1 LSKPSKI
8 VLVGFMGSGK
18 TTLGKKL
25 ANKLGYHFVD
35 LDEAIEQHEQKSIAS
50 IFENQGEDFFR
61 TIESKILDEILT
73 TTSDVVLSVGGGT
86 PCYFKNM
93 ELINKQATSI
103 YLKYNVGM
111 LYSRL
116 ISAKT
121 KRPLIAKKSDEELKD
136 FIQKTLQ
143 EREGFYNQSN
153 IIIEGNN
160 ITTEL
165 ILNQLDL
172 K

>member
-1 LSKPSKI
+1 
-8 VLVGFMGSGK
+8 MGSGK

-25 ANKLGYHFVD
+25 ANKLGYQFVD
-35 LDEAIEQHEQKSIAS
+35 LDKAIEQHEQKSIVS

-61 TIESKILDEILT
+61 TIESKMLDEILT
-73 TTSDVVLSVGGGT
+73 TTSNVVLSVGGGT

-121 KRPLIAKKSDEELKD
+121 KRPLIAKKSDEELKE
-136 FIQKTLQ
+136 FIQKILL
-143 EREGFYNQSN
+143 ERERFYDQSN
-153 IIIEGNN
+153 IIVEGNN
-160 ITTEL
+160 ITTEI
-165 ILNQLDL
+165 ILHQLDS

>member
-1 LSKPSKI
+1 
-8 VLVGFMGSGK
+8 MGSGK

-25 ANKLGYHFVD
+25 ANKLGYQFVD
-35 LDEAIEQHEQKSIAS
+35 LDEAIEQHEQKSIVS

-61 TIESKILDEILT
+61 TIESKMLDEILT
-73 TTSDVVLSVGGGT
+73 TTSNVVLSVGGGT

-111 LYSRL
+111 LFSRL

-136 FIQKTLQ
+136 FIQKTLL

-153 IIIEGNN
+153 IIVEGNN
-160 ITTEL
+160 ITTEI
-165 ILNQLDL
+165 ILHQLDS

>member
-1 LSKPSKI
+1 
-8 VLVGFMGSGK
+8 MGSGK

-35 LDEAIEQHEQKSIAS
+35 LDEAIEQHEQKSIVS

-61 TIESKILDEILT
+61 TIESKMLDEILT
-73 TTSDVVLSVGGGT
+73 TTSNVVLSVGGGT
-86 PCYFKNM
+86 PCYFNNM

-136 FIQKTLQ
+136 FIQKTLL

-153 IIIEGNN
+153 IIVEGNN
-160 ITTEL
+160 ITTEI
-165 ILNQLDL
+165 ILHQLDS

>member
-1 LSKPSKI
+1 
-8 VLVGFMGSGK
+8 MGSGK

-25 ANKLGYHFVD
+25 ANKLGYQFVD
-35 LDEAIEQHEQKSIAS
+35 LDEAIEQHEQKSIVS

-61 TIESKILDEILT
+61 ILESKMLNEILT
-73 TTSDVVLSVGGGT
+73 TTSNVVLSVGGGT
-86 PCYFKNM
+86 PCYFNNM

-136 FIQKTLQ
+136 FIQKKLL

-153 IIIEGNN
+153 IIVEGNN
-160 ITTEL
+160 ITTEI
-165 ILNQLDL
+165 ILHQLDS

>member
-1 LSKPSKI
+1 
-8 VLVGFMGSGK
+8 MGSGK

-25 ANKLGYHFVD
+25 ANKLGYQFVD
-35 LDEAIEQHEQKSIAS
+35 LDEAIEQHEQKSIVS

-61 TIESKILDEILT
+61 TIESKMLDEILT
-73 TTSDVVLSVGGGT
+73 TTSNVVLSVGGGT
-86 PCYFKNM
+86 PCYFNNM

-103 YLKYNVGM
+103 YLKYNLGM

-121 KRPLIAKKSDEELKD
+121 KRPLIAKKSDEELKE
-136 FIQKTLQ
+136 FIQKILL
-143 EREGFYNQSN
+143 ERERFYDQSN
-153 IIIEGNN
+153 IIVEGNN
-160 ITTEL
+160 ITTEI
-165 ILNQLDL
+165 ILHQLDS

>member
-1 LSKPSKI
+1 
-8 VLVGFMGSGK
+8 MGSGK

-25 ANKLGYHFVD
+25 ANKLGYQFVD
-35 LDEAIEQHEQKSIAS
+35 LDEAIEQHEQKSIVS

-61 TIESKILDEILT
+61 TIESKMLDEILT
-73 TTSDVVLSVGGGT
+73 TTSNVVLSVGGGT

-136 FIQKTLQ
+136 FIQKTLL

-153 IIIEGNN
+153 IIVEGNN
-160 ITTEL
+160 ITTEI
-165 ILNQLDL
+165 ILHQLDS

>member
-1 LSKPSKI
+1 
-8 VLVGFMGSGK
+8 MGSGK

-35 LDEAIEQHEQKSIAS
+35 LDEAIEQHEQNSIVS

-61 TIESKILDEILT
+61 IIESKILDEILT
-73 TTSDVVLSVGGGT
+73 TTSNVVLSVGGGT
-86 PCYFKNM
+86 PCYFNNM

-116 ISAKT
+116 NSAKT
-121 KRPLIAKKSDEELKD
+121 KRPLIANRSDEELKD
-136 FIQKTLQ
+136 FIQKKLL

-153 IIIEGNN
+153 IIVEGNS
-160 ITTEL
+160 ITTEI
-165 ILNQLDL
+165 ILHQLDL

>member
-1 LSKPSKI
+1 
-8 VLVGFMGSGK
+8 MGSGK

-25 ANKLGYHFVD
+25 ANKLGYQFVD
-35 LDEAIEQHEQKSIAS
+35 LDEAIEQHEQKSIVS

-61 TIESKILDEILT
+61 TIESKMLDEILT
-73 TTSDVVLSVGGGT
+73 TTSNVVLSVGGGT

-136 FIQKTLQ
+136 FIQKTLL

-153 IIIEGNN
+153 IIVEGNN
-160 ITTEL
+160 ITTEI
-165 ILNQLDL
+165 ILHQLGS

>member
-1 LSKPSKI
+1 
-8 VLVGFMGSGK
+8 MGSGK

-25 ANKLGYHFVD
+25 ANKLGYQFVD
-35 LDEAIEQHEQKSIAS
+35 LDEAIEQHEQKSIVS

-61 TIESKILDEILT
+61 TIESKMLDEILT
-73 TTSDVVLSVGGGT
+73 TTSNVVLSVGGGT
-86 PCYFKNM
+86 PCYFNNM

-103 YLKYNVGM
+103 YLKYNLGM

-121 KRPLIAKKSDEELKD
+121 KRPLIANKSDEELKD
-136 FIQKTLQ
+136 FIQKTLL

-153 IIIEGNN
+153 IIVEGNN
-160 ITTEL
+160 ITTEI
-165 ILNQLDL
+165 ILHQLDS